1 MQISLCLQL
10 INHFCFVSSTQIIIQ
25 LHRLFLFSI
34 SNRKQKLLLGFT
46 EKNVRV
52 IDSRCKKSWPYP
64 FMVSMDITNIKIW
77 KERVHYMRK
86 AHTFI
91 FKISNSNNI
100 NVSCVCVGN
109 KEKHTFFT
117 LFYYSLAWQ
126 GFSFIYLFQY
136 YHKHHKHTHTTF
148 KQTEKTS
155 MITTKTGNNLEF
167 FLLLGLDKK
176 FQVRFFFLFHRLI
189 FVAFKYK
196 LTNINPVA

>member
-100 NVSCVCVGN
+100 NVSCVCVWGIRKN
-109 KEKHTFFT
+109 IPFLLYFIIHWRGKVFH
-117 LFYYSLAWQ
+117 L
-126 GFSFIYLFQY
+126 FIYFNIIINIIN
-136 YHKHHKHTHTTF
+136 THT
-148 KQTEKTS
+148 QHS
-155 MITTKTGNNLEF
+155 NRQ
-167 FLLLGLDKK
+167 KK
-176 FQVRFFFLFHRLI
+176 HRW
-189 FVAFKYK
+189 
-196 LTNINPVA
+196 